1 MPALPRTPRHD
12 AHNAADTVAHT
23 LTVQAA
29 GADQVQAL
37 TAAQRNFN
45 RLLARVDKLS
55 AQIDATRAA
64 ADAHRPVY
72 ATSMGELQQQHAALI
87 RRLADW
93 LDQRLLARGLTPA
106 QRRQVTELI
115 IQLCEALAHD
125 GDETIQHLHDRHSGQ
140 DMAAKRDAEARVL
153 KDELEAALGEPLGGV
168 GDTADVETM
177 LRAAM
182 RQVEA
187 QEREAEARQQAR
199 QAERQAHKARHGK
212 TTPAARQ
219 ATDAQA
225 LLRSLFRQL
234 ASALHPDRETDPLE
248 HRRKSTLM
256 TEANL
261 AYARRDLGAL
271 LRLQLSVELADP
283 LAIARMADEKAGALN
298 QLLKE
303 QITTL
308 EQELATVQAHAR
320 QEFGMAPFG
329 GVDAATL
336 SRSLTL
342 QRQDLRQRIN
352 QLHQDLMLV
361 QDDSQFKRWLRA
373 QSTLA

>member
-1 MPALPRTPRHD
+1 MPAPLRPPRHD
-12 AHNAADTVAHT
+12 VHDAAIAGVRS

-29 GADQVQAL
+29 GADQVRAL

-45 RLLARVDKLS
+45 RLLARVDKLA

-72 ATSMGELQQQHAALI
+72 ATSMGELQQHHAALI

-93 LDQRLLARGLTPA
+93 LDQRLLARGLTPS

-115 IQLCEALAHD
+115 IQLCEALADD
-125 GDETIQHLHDRHSGQ
+125 GDESIQHLHDRHSEQ
-140 DMAAKRDAEARVL
+140 DLAAKRDAETRGL

-168 GDTADVETM
+168 GDTADVESM
-177 LRAAM
+177 LHAAM
-182 RQVEA
+182 RQVDA
-187 QEREAEARQQAR
+187 QEREDEARHQAR
-199 QAERQAHKARHGK
+199 QAERQARRALRGKA
-212 TTPAARQ
+212 TPAARQ
-219 ATDAQA
+219 ATDAQT

-248 HRRKSTLM
+248 RRRKSTLM
-256 TEANL
+256 AEANL

-283 LAIARMADEKAGALN
+283 QAIARMADEKAGALN

-336 SRSLTL
+336 SRSLML

-352 QLHQDLMLV
+352 QLHQDLLLV
-361 QDDSQFKRWLRA
+361 QDDAQFKRWLRA
-373 QSTLA
+373 QSTWA